1 MVKVRTSQIPEKSGK
16 PQRFKTKG
24 GKEMSVS
31 DDSFLDEND
40 EDSYNTN
47 EDDEEDSDN
56 EVRYF
61 KTMINIPEVGSISL
75 SGIETIEKDFRVVES
90 NYGIGEVKLQYG
102 IIINRGME
110 PSIRYPR
117 VDIEVW
123 FNTEEVRDQRYD
135 RIVSILEKSGVK
147 FINV

>member
-1 MVKVRTSQIPEKSGK
+1 MVKVRISQIPEESGK

-24 GKEMSVS
+24 GKKIPVS
-31 DDSFLDEND
+31 DDTFLDEEE
-40 EDSYNTN
+40 EDSYNTS
-47 EDDEEDSDN
+47 EEDSDN

-75 SGIETIEKDFRVVES
+75 SGIETIEKDFRVIES
-90 NYGIGEVKLQYG
+90 NYGTNEVKLQYG

-110 PSIRYPR
+110 PSMRYPR
-117 VDIEVW
+117 VDIDIW
-123 FNTEEVRDQRYD
+123 FNTEEVRDQRYN
-135 RIVSILEKSGVK
+135 RIVSILENSGVK